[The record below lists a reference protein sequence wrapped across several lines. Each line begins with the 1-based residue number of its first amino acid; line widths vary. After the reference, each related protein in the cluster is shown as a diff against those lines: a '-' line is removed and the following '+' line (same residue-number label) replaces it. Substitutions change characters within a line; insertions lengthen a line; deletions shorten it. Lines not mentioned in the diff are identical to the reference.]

1 MTNTLLIR
9 DDVAE
14 SNSRAGLRCA
24 LRGEWTKFWSLRS
37 AGWSVF
43 ALAFVTYGLCYL
55 STSALRGQAHV
66 ADPIMRVLVGFN
78 FGQFVMGVLGVLFL
92 SSEYSTGQIR
102 STMAAMPRPGIVLG
116 AKAIVVGGVGLVLGE
131 ALSFSTYFLGRFILA
146 GHASQIS
153 LSQPGILRVLIESG
167 VDLAIVGLIG
177 LGIASIVR
185 SSAASLS
192 IFTSVMLVLTV
203 VLFALPGIIV
213 HDLSRFL
220 PANIS
225 STVFAST
232 TPSQLQGT
240 PLFSPLIGLLLIS
253 LYAATLLVVGCWMM
267 TRRDS

>member
-1 MTNTLLIR
+1 MTNDLLVR
-9 DDVAE
+9 DQVTT

-43 ALAFVTYGLCYL
+43 ALALVTYGLCYL
-55 STSALRGQAHV
+55 STNALRGHAHIS
-66 ADPIMRVLVGFN
+66 DPIMRVLVGFN
-78 FGQFVMGVLGVLFL
+78 FGQFVIGVLGVLFL

-102 STMAAMPRPGIVLG
+102 STMAAMPRRGIVLA
-116 AKAIVVGGVGLVLGE
+116 AKAIVLGGVGLVLGE
-131 ALSFSTYFLGRFILA
+131 ALSFSTYFLGHFILS
-146 GHASQIS
+146 GQASQIT
-153 LSQPGILRVLIESG
+153 LAQPGVLRALIESG

-192 IFTSVMLVLTV
+192 IFTSIMLVLTV
-203 VLFALPGIIV
+203 VLFALPGPIV
-213 HDLSRFL
+213 HLTSRFL

-240 PLFSPLIGLLLIS
+240 PLFSPLIGLLLVA
-253 LYAATLLVVGCWMM
+253 LYAFVLMGVGSWLM
-267 TRRDS
+267 TRRDV

>member
-1 MTNTLLIR
+1 MTNDLLIR
-9 DDVAE
+9 DEVTK

-43 ALAFVTYGLCYL
+43 ALALVTYGLCYL
-55 STSALRGQAHV
+55 STSALRGHAHT

-78 FGQFVMGVLGVLFL
+78 FDQFVMGVLGVLFL

-102 STMAAMPRPGIVLG
+102 STMAAMPRRKIVLA

-131 ALSFSTYFLGRFILA
+131 LLSFSTYFLGHFILS
-146 GHASQIS
+146 GQASQIS
-153 LSQPGILRVLIESG
+153 LSQPGVLRVLTESG
-167 VDLAIVGLIG
+167 IDLAIVGLIG

-185 SSAASLS
+185 SLAASLS
-192 IFTSVMLVLTV
+192 IFTSIMLVLTV

-213 HDLSRFL
+213 HVMSRYL

-240 PLFSPLIGLLLIS
+240 PLFSPLIGLLLLG
-253 LYAATLLVVGCWMM
+253 LYAVVLLGVGGWLM
-267 TRRDS
+267 TRRDT

>member
-1 MTNTLLIR
+1 VTQDLLIR
-9 DDVAE
+9 DEVTE
-14 SNSRAGLRCA
+14 SKSRAGLQCA

-55 STSALRGQAHV
+55 STSALRGHTEV
-66 ADPIMRVLVGFN
+66 TDPIMRVLVGFN

-102 STMAAMPRPGIVLG
+102 STMASMPRRGIVLG
-116 AKAIVVGGVGLVLGE
+116 AKAIVIGGFGLVLGE
-131 ALSFSTYFLGRFILA
+131 VLSFSTYFLGRFILS
-146 GHASQIS
+146 GQASQIS
-153 LSQPGILRVLIESG
+153 LSQPGVLRVLIESG
-167 VDLAIVGLIG
+167 IDLAIVGVIG
-177 LGIASIVR
+177 LGIAAIVR

-192 IFTSVMLVLTV
+192 IFTSIMLVLTV
-203 VLFALPGIIV
+203 VFFALPGVIV
-213 HDLSRFL
+213 NVLSRYL

-240 PLFSPLIGLLLIS
+240 PLFSPFIGLLLLA
-253 LYAATLLVVGCWMM
+253 LYAIVLLGVGGWLMAK
-267 TRRDS
+267 RDT

>member
-1 MTNTLLIR
+1 
-9 DDVAE
+9 
-14 SNSRAGLRCA
+14 
-24 LRGEWTKFWSLRS
+24 
-37 AGWSVF
+37 
-43 ALAFVTYGLCYL
+43 
-55 STSALRGQAHV
+55 
-66 ADPIMRVLVGFN
+66 
-78 FGQFVMGVLGVLFL
+78 VLGVLFL

-131 ALSFSTYFLGRFILA
+131 VLSFSTYFLGRLILA
-146 GHASQIS
+146 GHASQIA
-153 LSQPGILRVLIESG
+153 LSQPGIVRVLIESG

-192 IFTSVMLVLTV
+192 IFTSIMLVLTV

-213 HDLSRFL
+213 HDMSRFL

-240 PLFSPLIGLLLIS
+240 PLFSPLIGLLLIA
-253 LYAATLLVVGCWMM
+253 LYAATLLVVGGWMM
-267 TRRDS
+267 TRRDT

>member
-1 MTNTLLIR
+1 VTDLLVR
-9 DDVAE
+9 DEVTE
-14 SNSRAGLRCA
+14 SNTRAGLRCA

-43 ALAFVTYGLCYL
+43 ALALVTYGLCYL
-55 STSALRGQAHV
+55 ATSSLRGHAHIT
-66 ADPIMRVLVGFN
+66 DPIMRVLVGFN
-78 FGQFVMGVLGVLFL
+78 FAQFVMGVLGVLIV

-102 STMAAMPRPGIVLG
+102 STMAAMPRRGIVLA

-131 ALSFSTYFLGRFILA
+131 VLSFSTYFLGHYILL
-146 GHASQIS
+146 GQASEIS
-153 LSQPGILRVLIESG
+153 LAQPGVLRALIESG
-167 VDLAIVGLIG
+167 IDLAIVGLIG

-203 VLFALPGIIV
+203 VFFALPGVVV
-213 HDLSRFL
+213 HVVSRYL

-225 STVFAST
+225 STVFATT

-240 PLFSPLIGLLLIS
+240 PLFSPLAGLLLLG
-253 LYAATLLVVGCWMM
+253 LYAMILLGVGAWL
-267 TRRDS
+267 TSRRDI

>member
-1 MTNTLLIR
+1 VTDLLIR
-9 DDVAE
+9 DEITE
-14 SNSRAGLRCA
+14 SNARAGLRCA

-43 ALAFVTYGLCYL
+43 ALAFITYGLCYL
-55 STSALRGQAHV
+55 STSALRGHPHI

-78 FGQFVMGVLGVLFL
+78 FGQFVMGVLGVLFV

-102 STMAAMPRPGIVLG
+102 STMAAMPRRGIVLA

-131 ALSFSTYFLGRFILA
+131 VLSFSTYYLGHFILS
-146 GHASQIS
+146 GQASEIS
-153 LSQPGILRVLIESG
+153 FSQPGVLRVLIESG
-167 VDLAIVGLIG
+167 IDLAIVGLIG

-192 IFTSVMLVLTV
+192 IFTSIMLVLTV
-203 VLFALPGIIV
+203 VFFALPGIIV
-213 HDLSRFL
+213 HDVSRYL

-240 PLFSPLIGLLLIS
+240 PLFSPLIGLLLLAVYAIS
-253 LYAATLLVVGCWMM
+253 LLGVGAWL
-267 TRRDS
+267 TIRRDT

>member
-1 MTNTLLIR
+1 VTDLLIR
-9 DDVAE
+9 DEVTQ
-14 SNSRAGLRCA
+14 SHSRAGLRCA

-43 ALAFVTYGLCYL
+43 FLAFVTYGLCYL
-55 STSALRGQAHV
+55 STSALRGHA
-66 ADPIMRVLVGFN
+66 AIGDPILRVLVGFN

-102 STMAAMPRPGIVLG
+102 STMAAMPRPGIVLA

-131 ALSFSTYFLGRFILA
+131 VLSFSTYYLGHFILT
-146 GHASQIS
+146 GQASQIS
-153 LSQPGILRVLIESG
+153 LAQPGILRVLIESG
-167 VDLAIVGLIG
+167 IDLAIVGLIG

-192 IFTSVMLVLTV
+192 IFTSIMLVLTV

-240 PLFSPLIGLLLIS
+240 PLFSPLIGLLLIG
-253 LYAATLLVVGCWMM
+253 LYAAVLLGVGGWLMN
-267 TRRDS
+267 RRDT